1 VRWGKEFSLTINN
14 GRVKNISFIRN
25 TLDNIYTGAGVLAG
39 TCIVLITV
47 MILAQIVG
55 RWFGVII
62 PSTED
67 FSGYLLAAA
76 SFLALAYT
84 FRNGGHIRVT
94 LLIHLLSSS
103 LQHKLMYLVLIVFA
117 IITGFGAYHLCYLV
131 YESWIFHELSQGYIA
146 VPIWIP
152 QLPMALGAVLFFIAL
167 IDDIVSS
174 LFGSTPTFLKLEE

>member
-1 VRWGKEFSLTINN
+1 MRQI
-14 GRVKNISFIRN
+14 
-25 TLDNIYTGAGVLAG
+25 LDKLYTGAGILAG
-39 TCIVLITV
+39 VCIVLITV
-47 MILAQIVG
+47 MILTQIVG

-103 LQHKLMYLVLIVFA
+103 LQHKLMYVVLMIFA

-131 YESWIFHELSQGYIA
+131 YESWSFNELSQGYIA
-146 VPIWIP
+146 IPIWIP

-167 IDDIVSS
+167 IDDIVIS
-174 LFGSTPTFLKLEE
+174 LLGQQPTFLGLEE

>member
-1 VRWGKEFSLTINN
+1 
-14 GRVKNISFIRN
+14 
-25 TLDNIYTGAGVLAG
+25 
-39 TCIVLITV
+39 
-47 MILAQIVG
+47 MILTQIVG

-84 FRNGGHIRVT
+84 FRHGSHIRVT
-94 LLIHLLSSS
+94 LLIHLLSSA
-103 LQHKLMYLVLIVFA
+103 LQRKLMYLVLVIFA
-117 IITGFGAYHLCYLV
+117 LITGYGAYHLCYLV
-131 YESWIFHELSQGYIA
+131 YESWSFHELSQGYIA

-167 IDDIVSS
+167 VDDIVSS
-174 LFGSTPTFLKLEE
+174 LLGHTPTFLELEE

>member
-1 VRWGKEFSLTINN
+1 MRK
-14 GRVKNISFIRN
+14 
-25 TLDNIYTGAGVLAG
+25 TLDKLYTGAGVLAG
-39 TCIVLITV
+39 ACIVSIAV
-47 MILAQIVG
+47 IIMVQIVG
-55 RWFGVII
+55 RWFGLII

-84 FRNGGHIRVT
+84 FRHGGHIRVT
-94 LLIHLLSSS
+94 LLINLLPSS
-103 LQHKLMYLVLIVFA
+103 LQHRLMYLVLMLFA
-117 IITGFGAYHLCYLV
+117 IIAGFGAYHLSYLV
-131 YESWIFHELSQGYIA
+131 YESWSFGELSQGYIA

-174 LFGSTPTFLKLEE
+174 FLGHTPAFLGLEE

>member
-1 VRWGKEFSLTINN
+1 MRQV
-14 GRVKNISFIRN
+14 
-25 TLDNIYTGAGVLAG
+25 LDKIYTGAGVIAG
-39 TCIVLITV
+39 ACIVLITL

-94 LLIHLLSSS
+94 LLVHLLPSS
-103 LQHKLMYLVLIVFA
+103 LQRKLMYLVLIVFA
-117 IITGFGAYHLCYLV
+117 VIVGYGAWNLSYFV
-131 YESWIFHELSQGYIA
+131 YESWAFHELSQGYIA
-146 VPIWIP
+146 IPLWIP
-152 QLPMALGAVLFFIAL
+152 QLPMALGAALFFIAL
-167 IDDIVSS
+167 IDDIVGS
-174 LFGSTPTFLKLEE
+174 LKGDTPTFIELEQ